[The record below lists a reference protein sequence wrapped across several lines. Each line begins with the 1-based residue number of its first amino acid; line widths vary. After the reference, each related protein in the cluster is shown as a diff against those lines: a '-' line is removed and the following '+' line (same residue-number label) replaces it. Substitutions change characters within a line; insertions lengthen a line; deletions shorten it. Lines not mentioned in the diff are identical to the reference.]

1 MKEDAIS
8 GFITLFEAG
17 HVDVVFSTN
26 ANDIAESLGGKR
38 CINPHDTNPT
48 AALFY
53 LLALIASDR
62 SSVK

>member
-1 MKEDAIS
+1 MKEDALM
-8 GFITLFEAG
+8 GFIALFEAG
-17 HVDVVFSTN
+17 NADAVFAST

-38 CINPHDTNPT
+38 CINPHSTNQT

-62 SSVK
+62 SAVK